1 MIILYEEGFLFRGS
15 SLCTQLKLL
24 IYILPR
30 RHGTLVSTTTSK
42 DP

>member
-15 SLCTQLKLL
+15 STQSKLL

-30 RHGTLVSTTTSK
+30 RHDTLVSTTISK